1 MKPGRKK
8 AAVDVQLMFRLW
20 NNHNLSATEIATA
33 LGVSRSTM
41 RNIAATYGLRC
52 RKTAPRHREEDCA
65 PSLADELR
73 SLDSLALSPWVAAGP
88 RCSARRKSGLAS
100 RPGWRL
106 ASPRWSRPGRAAVWL
121 GWSDHQWFSRAWVM
135 T

>member
-20 NNHNLSATEIATA
+20 NNHNLSATDIATA

-52 RKTAPRHREEDCA
+52 RKTATRHREEDCA

-73 SLDSLALSPWVAAGP
+73 SLDSLALSPWVAARAEMFRRQKEQQGEPARLEIGVTAFVMSGP
-88 RCSARRKSGLAS
+88 RRR
-100 RPGWRL
+100 R
-106 ASPRWSRPGRAAVWL
+106 
-121 GWSDHQWFSRAWVM
+121 M
-135 T
+135 TADA

>member
-8 AAVDVQLMFRLW
+8 ASIDVQLMFRLW
-20 NNHNLSATEIATA
+20 NNRNLSATDIATA

-73 SLDSLALSPWVAAGP
+73 SLDSLALSPWVAARAEMFRKEKERAGEPARLEIGVTTLVTAGP
-88 RCSARRKSGLAS
+88 RR
-100 RPGWRL
+100 RL
-106 ASPRWSRPGRAAVWL
+106 AR
-121 GWSDHQWFSRAWVM
+121 M
-135 T
+135 E

>member
-8 AAVDVQLMFRLW
+8 ASIDVQLMFRLW
-20 NNHNLSATEIATA
+20 NNHNLSATDIATA

-73 SLDSLALSPWVAAGP
+73 SLDSLALSPWVAARAEMFRRQKEQQGEPARLEIGVTAFVISGP
-88 RCSARRKSGLAS
+88 RRR
-100 RPGWRL
+100 
-106 ASPRWSRPGRAAVWL
+106 
-121 GWSDHQWFSRAWVM
+121 HM
-135 T
+135 TADA

>member
-20 NNHNLSATEIATA
+20 NNNELSATDIAAA

-52 RKTAPRHREEDCA
+52 RKTPPRHREEDCA

-73 SLDSLALSPWVAAGP
+73 SLDSLALSPWVAARAEMFRKEKERQGEPARLEIGVTTLVTAGP
-88 RCSARRKSGLAS
+88 RR
-100 RPGWRL
+100 RL
-106 ASPRWSRPGRAAVWL
+106 AR
-121 GWSDHQWFSRAWVM
+121 M
-135 T
+135 E

>member
-20 NNHNLSATEIATA
+20 NNHNLSATDIATA

-73 SLDSLALSPWVAAGP
+73 SLDSLALSPWVAARAEMFRKQKEQQGEPARLEIGVTTLVTAGP
-88 RCSARRKSGLAS
+88 RR
-100 RPGWRL
+100 RL
-106 ASPRWSRPGRAAVWL
+106 AR
-121 GWSDHQWFSRAWVM
+121 FE
-135 T
+135 

>member
-20 NNHNLSATEIATA
+20 NNNELSATDIAA
-33 LGVSRSTM
+33 AFGVSRSTM

-52 RKTAPRHREEDCA
+52 RKTPPRHREEDCA

-73 SLDSLALSPWVAAGP
+73 SLDSLALSPWVAARAEMFRKEKERQGEPARLEIGVTTLVTAGP
-88 RCSARRKSGLAS
+88 RR
-100 RPGWRL
+100 RL
-106 ASPRWSRPGRAAVWL
+106 AR
-121 GWSDHQWFSRAWVM
+121 M
-135 T
+135 E